1 MQNNI
6 RELLNSKRFWTFI
19 VGAGVMGIVN
29 IVPSL
34 VDNADQLNAIL
45 LILVGSL
52 IGGYTVT
59 DSFDAKYQKP

>member
-1 MQNNI
+1 MNNNI
-6 RELLNSKRFWTFI
+6 RELLNSKRFWSFI

-34 VDNADQLNAIL
+34 ADNADQLNAIL
-45 LILVGSL
+45 LIVVSAL

-59 DSFDAKYQKP
+59 DSFEAKYKK